1 MVISRFR
8 GVAYTSAFV
17 LALTLAVISASC
29 SSGSTGSSPQ
39 GAPTAAETGP
49 AISINPNTGGAGTEI
64 AVKGQN
70 WEKGEK
76 VVISIGKPNADSV
89 GAFGG
94 TVVKDDGSFETSFA
108 LPAGPHRGDELVVVA
123 HTSDYRL
130 KAMASF
136 HVTK

>member
-1 MVISRFR
+1 MAISRFR
-8 GVAYTSAFV
+8 CIVLTSFII
-17 LALTLAVISASC
+17 LALALAFSSISCAS
-29 SSGSTGSSPQ
+29 SSTGNSSQ
-39 GAPTAAETGP
+39 EAPTADNGP
-49 AISINPNTGGAGTEI
+49 VISIDPTTGGAGTQI
-64 AVKGQN
+64 DVKGKN

-76 VVISIGKPNADSV
+76 VVVSIGRPNSDTA

-108 LPAGPHRGDELVVVA
+108 LPAIGHRGDELVLMA

-136 HVTK
+136 QVTK